1 MQKVL
6 YIIAREYMTR
16 VRKKSFIILTLLMP
30 LLIGAFLVATVLIA
44 TNGKQETNIL
54 VKDDSN
60 LFADKFRGLDDDN
73 IHYDYLMNNTSLDA
87 LKKTYNEDYDILLYI
102 PKIDLDRPNGITI
115 YAEKELGGNIE
126 NTIEDALTEQIKNIV
141 LLRENYNVELI
152 DKLNQTVTIEKVIND
167 KQQFGRSSLAGGIGY
182 ICGFL
187 IYIFLLV
194 YGSMVLKG
202 VTEEKT
208 NRIIEVLVTSVKP
221 FQLMMGKIIGIGAV
235 GLTQFVLWGILSFIV
250 QFVVGLIFAD
260 QMTAMQSMQQSQAS
274 SSEVVSI
281 MNDLSLAFKDL
292 DIFRII
298 FSFIFY
304 FIFGYFFYAA
314 QFAAIGA
321 AVTDDSDAQSFT
333 FPLMIPIMISIVLMS
348 VTLEQPFGAAAK
360 WGSMLPFSSPII
372 MMSRIPFKVEWWQ
385 QIISMLI
392 LVVAC
397 IAITAL
403 AARIYRIG
411 ILIQGKKVSFKEIG
425 KWIFMKV

>member
-16 VRKKSFIILTLLMP
+16 VRKKSFVILTLLMP
-30 LLIGAFLVATVLIA
+30 ILIGVFLIATVLIA
-44 TNGKQETNIL
+44 TNGQQETNIL

-73 IHYDYLMNNTSLDA
+73 IHYEYLMNNTPLES
-87 LKKTYNEDYDILLYI
+87 LKKTYTEDYDILLYI
-102 PKIDLDRPNGITI
+102 PKLDLDRPNGITI

-126 NTIEDALTEQIKNIV
+126 STIEDAITEQIKNIV
-141 LLRENYNVELI
+141 LLKENYNIELI
-152 DKLNQTVTIEKVIND
+152 DKLNQKVAIEKIIND

-202 VTEEKT
+202 VTEEKN

-221 FQLMMGKIIGIGAV
+221 FHLMIGKIIGIGAV
-235 GLTQFVLWGILSFIV
+235 GLTQFVLWGILSFGV
-250 QFVVGLIFAD
+250 QFAVGLIFAD
-260 QMTAMQSMQQSQAS
+260 QMTDMQNMQQSQVS
-274 SSEVVSI
+274 NSEMLSI
-281 MNDLSLAFKDL
+281 MNDVSLAFKDL
-292 DIFRII
+292 DIFRIL

-333 FPLMIPIMISIVLMS
+333 FPVMIPIVISIGLMS

-392 LVVAC
+392 LVLSC

-425 KWIFMKV
+425 KWVFMKV